1 MLILVGSAA
10 NKNMSIEETLIIDP
24 PLGGL
29 LAYLAAIVAFH
40 GTTELRRN
48 YRSPAQSQCFVQF
61 SFARLEKLRRRAKA

>member
-48 YRSPAQSQCFVQF
+48 YRFVSTKPVF
-61 SFARLEKLRRRAKA
+61 C